1 MATTPI
7 PARFKPGAKVTVHF
21 GPNRNKTREATIAR
35 VTKTLVILDD
45 GDRYNANIGSED
57 NGTLYRYGSTSMW
70 PSQLTLA
77 EPGE

>member
-7 PARFKPGAKVTVHF
+7 PARFTVGAKVIVHF
-21 GPNRNKTREATIAR
+21 GPNRDKTREATIAR

-45 GDRYNANIGSED
+45 GGRFHANIGSED
-57 NGTLYRYGSTSMW
+57 NGKLYRYSGGMW
-70 PSQLTLA
+70 PSQLTLT

>member
-21 GPNRNKTREATIAR
+21 GPNRDKTREATIAR
-35 VTKTLVILDD
+35 VTKTLVITDD
-45 GDRYNANIGSED
+45 GARYHANIGSED
-57 NGTLYRYGSTSMW
+57 NGLLYRYGSTGMW

-77 EPGE
+77 DQGE